1 MLARPLGWSVTESSD
16 ASASRQP
23 AFDSGFHKIGR
34 QEGQRYRHIDLT
46 QAALLSLSDAFD
58 SDACVFDKLLKP
70 TAPARDCGDQGGA
83 SLGADR
89 TSILGC
95 NGIRH
100 EYLPPP

>member
-46 QAALLSLSDAFD
+46 QAALLSTSYAFD
-58 SDACVFDKLLKP
+58 SDACIIDKLLEP
-70 TAPARDCGDQGGA
+70 AAPPRDRGDQGGA
-83 SLGADR
+83 GLRADR
-89 TSILGC
+89 ASVLGF
-95 NGIRH
+95 NGIR
-100 EYLPPP
+100 